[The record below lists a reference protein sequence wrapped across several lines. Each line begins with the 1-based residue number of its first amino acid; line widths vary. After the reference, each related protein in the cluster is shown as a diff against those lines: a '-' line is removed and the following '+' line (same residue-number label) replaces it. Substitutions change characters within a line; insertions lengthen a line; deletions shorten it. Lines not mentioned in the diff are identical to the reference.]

1 MCNILHLK
9 ICSSVDIFNN
19 VPRGT
24 LLKMENAMH
33 SPMSVNF
40 KDRNATHSPVCD
52 NFSWK
57 CYAFSLYEV
66 NIETKKEK
74 AKLSP

>member
-1 MCNILHLK
+1 
-9 ICSSVDIFNN
+9 
-19 VPRGT
+19 
-24 LLKMENAMH
+24 MH

-40 KDRNATHSPVCD
+40 KAGNAMHSPVCD